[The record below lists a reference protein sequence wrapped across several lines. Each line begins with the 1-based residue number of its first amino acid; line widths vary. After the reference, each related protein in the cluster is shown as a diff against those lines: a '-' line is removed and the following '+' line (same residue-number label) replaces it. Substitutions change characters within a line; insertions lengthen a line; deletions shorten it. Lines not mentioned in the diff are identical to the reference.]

1 MDKKKKKTQKKTTT
15 KKAEVKKKTV
25 TNKKSSVQKNTT
37 IEKKKNNQS
46 LKFITILIGF
56 LIILSLSI
64 FITENQPL
72 EKEIDKKPIENVKK
86 QIEETKGMSIDKLK
100 ADYQNDDII
109 AFLDIPGVFSY
120 PIVKTTDNNYYL
132 NHQLDH
138 SRNVKGSP
146 FMDYRVNIEDRKIL
160 IYGHSGRDDLPFQL
174 LHNYDEESFYKEH
187 PTFYL
192 YSKDKI
198 YTYEIISSYVE
209 RNDYDYV
216 NIENFRGLTWLE
228 HLQKL
233 KNKSNYEI
241 NLPIDDNSKILI
253 LQTCQVENNRSGG
266 RYKLV
271 IGLLTKIEKNHYE

>member
-1 MDKKKKKTQKKTTT
+1 MGKEKAKTKKKKR
-15 KKAEVKKKTV
+15 
-25 TNKKSSVQKNTT
+25 
-37 IEKKKNNQS
+37 KNNHKNQS
-46 LKFITILIGF
+46 IKIITILIGL

-64 FITENQPL
+64 FITERQPL
-72 EKEIDKKPIENVKK
+72 EKEIDKKPIEEVQKEIAEN
-86 QIEETKGMSIDKLK
+86 KGINIDKLK
-100 ADYQNDDII
+100 TDYQNEDII

-138 SRNVKGSP
+138 SKNVKGSP

-174 LHNYDEESFYKEH
+174 LHNYEDVEYYKAH
-187 PTFYL
+187 PIIYL

-198 YTYEIISSYVE
+198 YTYEIISSYIE

-216 NIENFRGLTWLE
+216 NIESFRGLTWKE
-228 HLQKL
+228 HVEKL
-233 KNKSNYEI
+233 KNKSNYI
-241 NLPIDDNSKILI
+241 IDLPVDDNSKIII

-271 IGLLTKIEKNHYE
+271 IGLLSKIEENKYE

>member
-1 MDKKKKKTQKKTTT
+1 MDKKKKISKQ
-15 KKAEVKKKTV
+15 KTV
-25 TNKKSSVQKNTT
+25 TKKKPSVQKNTT
-37 IEKKKNNQS
+37 IEKKQNNNQS
-46 LKFITILIGF
+46 LKLITILIGL

-64 FITENQPL
+64 FITERKPL

-138 SRNVKGSP
+138 SKNVKGSP

-187 PTFYL
+187 PTIFL

-198 YTYEIISSYVE
+198 YTYEIISSYIE

-241 NLPIDDNSKILI
+241 NLPMDDNSKIII

-271 IGLLTKIEKNHYE
+271 IGLLTKIEKNNYE